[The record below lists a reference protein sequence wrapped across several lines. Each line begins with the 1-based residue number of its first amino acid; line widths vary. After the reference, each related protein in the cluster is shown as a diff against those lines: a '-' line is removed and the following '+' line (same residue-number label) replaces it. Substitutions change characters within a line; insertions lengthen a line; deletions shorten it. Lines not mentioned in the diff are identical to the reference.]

1 MEPLKGMG
9 IFLLLIMFALS
20 GASKLIKIGNT
31 QTKQF
36 TDVFKL
42 PHAAAQALVFLGGLI
57 EVVAVVMILVG
68 EFKNNK
74 QTTRHGI
81 AGLILFTV
89 AATLLFKI
97 YPKFKKIQLLANMS
111 VLGGLI
117 LYYDCRR

>member
-1 MEPLKGMG
+1 
-9 IFLLLIMFALS
+9 
-20 GASKLIKIGNT
+20 
-31 QTKQF
+31 
-36 TDVFKL
+36 VYKL
-42 PHAAAQALVFLGGLI
+42 PHAAAQALVFFGGLI

-89 AATLLFKI
+89 AATLLFKV
-97 YPKFKKIQLLANMS
+97 YPKLKKIQLLANMS
-111 VLGGLI
+111 VLGGLL